1 MRILFTSL
9 RSAGHFGPVEP
20 FASGFARRGH
30 DVLVAIHAAGVEMV
44 REHGLAATPLD
55 SPPDELRNA
64 AFESVREMD
73 GTGEAAMVVLKEIFA
88 SADPRAAYPSLV
100 RAIEDFRP
108 ELILHETAEFAAV
121 LAAETTSVPVAR
133 IALTSAAGEHM
144 AARMAAEPI
153 DRLRAELGLAADPA
167 GDRILTGPAISV
179 YPAALED
186 AALAGE
192 VARFRECRP
201 AVWPLPD
208 WWPGDERPLVYLTFG
223 SVAGS
228 TGFYPGTV
236 RAAIDQLAQLDV
248 RVLVTI
254 GRSADAAA
262 LGELPEGVHV
272 EAWAPQ
278 AAVMP
283 HAAAMVCH
291 GGGGTVRMALAGG
304 VPMVVLPLFADQ
316 PLHAAAVAKAGA
328 GIRIDDVER
337 IAAATRYL
345 LAEPGYRATA
355 RRIEADIAALPVAGE
370 ALERVFGP
378 EPGITSA

>member
-30 DVLVAIHAAGVEMV
+30 DVLVAIHEAGVPMV
-44 REHGLAATPLD
+44 REHGLPATPLK

-64 AFESVREMD
+64 AFERVREMGE
-73 GTGEAAMVVLKEIFA
+73 GTGPAAAVVLREVFA
-88 SADPRAAYPSLV
+88 SADPRAAFPSLV
-100 RAIEDFRP
+100 AAIARFQPD
-108 ELILHETAEFAAV
+108 LILHETAEFAAV
-121 LAAETTSVPVAR
+121 LAAEATGVPVGR

-153 DRLRAELGLAADPA
+153 DVLRAEFGLEADPA
-167 GDRILTGPAISV
+167 GERILTGPAMSV

-186 AALAGE
+186 PALAGE

-201 AVWPLPD
+201 ALWPLPD
-208 WWPGDERPLVYLTFG
+208 WWPGDDRPLVYLTFG

-228 TGFYPGTV
+228 TGFYPDVV
-236 RAAIDQLAQLDV
+236 RRAIDQLAQLDV

-254 GRSADAAA
+254 GRSADPAA
-262 LGELPEGVHV
+262 LGALPAGVHV
-272 EAWAPQ
+272 EPWAPQ

-328 GIRIDDVER
+328 GIQVDEVSRV
-337 IAAATRYL
+337 AAATRYVL
-345 LAEPGYRATA
+345 DEPAYRATA
-355 RRIEADIAALPVAGE
+355 RRIEAEIAALPVAGD
-370 ALERVFGP
+370 ALDRVYTSF
-378 EPGITSA
+378 TSA